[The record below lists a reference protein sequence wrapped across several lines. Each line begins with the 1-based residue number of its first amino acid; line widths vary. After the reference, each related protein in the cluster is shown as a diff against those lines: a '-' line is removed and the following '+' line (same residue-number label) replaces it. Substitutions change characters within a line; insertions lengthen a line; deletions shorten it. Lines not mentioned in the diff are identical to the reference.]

1 MEGAR
6 TRVEAVIRGDLPDR
20 APMFD
25 LLRNDAVIEH
35 FAGEPLTVESAPQ
48 IIPPIY
54 PKAIDA
60 TRSVRMPDHEA
71 ELTLADGREQ
81 KIFRWTMWTQR
92 VHYDSSADYA
102 AAKKQE
108 IAAYDP
114 AWTADHQA
122 SMDQEWAHNRR
133 QQFDWGDDCYWMP
146 CGAGVNL
153 MSMFGEVGLEPFS
166 YYLADCP
173 DVIDERLE
181 LCTLDAVRWVSHYPD
196 DHGVAAMMMGDDIAF
211 KSGPIFSPAWFEK
224 HYFHRLARICEAYHA
239 KGIKVMFHSDGNIMP
254 ILPQLVEA
262 GVDGLNPIEVMAGMD
277 IAEIHRRYPQL
288 FMTGG
293 IDVSELLPFGSPE
306 AVYEQTR
313 RTIDDAGGRIMIGS
327 STELQNCVPLANFL
341 AMRQAVLD
349 TPYH

>member
-1 MEGAR
+1 MDGAR
-6 TRVEAVIRGDLPDR
+6 KRVEAVIRGELPDR

-35 FAGEPLTVESAPQ
+35 FAGQALTVENAPE

-54 PKAIDA
+54 PLAIDA
-60 TRSVRMPDHEA
+60 TRSVRMPDA
-71 ELTLADGREQ
+71 ESETTLPDGRKQ
-81 KIFRWTMWTQR
+81 KTFRWTMWTQR
-92 VHYDSSADYA
+92 VSYDSSEAYA
-102 AAKKQE
+102 TAKKADL
-108 IAAYDP
+108 AAYDS
-114 AWTADHQA
+114 AWTAEQQA
-122 SMDQEWAHNRR
+122 SMDQEWSHNR
-133 QQFDWGDDCYWMP
+133 QQQADWGEDCYWMP

-153 MSMFGEVGLEPFS
+153 MSTFGEVGLEAFS

-173 DVIDERLE
+173 DVIDEVLE
-181 LCTLDAVRWVSHYPD
+181 MRTFDAVRWVSHYPD

-224 HYFHRLARICEAYHA
+224 HYFHRLARICDAYHA

-262 GVDGLNPIEVMAGMD
+262 GIDALNPIEVMAGMD
-277 IAEIHRRYPQL
+277 IADIHRRYPQL

-293 IDVSELLPFGSPE
+293 IDVSELLPFGTPE
-306 AVYEQTR
+306 QVYETTR